1 MFTTSADLLNLALA
15 AGFGLIAI
23 FLCMVMY
30 QLIFILRDVSETT
43 KAVKHAAKQVDDLIV
58 QPTKILSFIFDQ
70 IKNAAG
76 SVDIAALLSGGKK
89 KKK

>member
-15 AGFGLIAI
+15 IGFGLIAI

-43 KAVKHAAKQVDDLIV
+43 KAVKHAAGQIDDLIV
-58 QPTKILSFIFDQ
+58 QPTKMLSFIFEQ

-76 SVDIAALLSGGKK
+76 ALDIAALINGGKK
-89 KKK
+89 RKK